1 MFCIQKKVSEK
12 IVKLRQSFFLP
23 ILFSSLTLHSPS
35 ALMNTTLALVS
46 CSGRCSDP
54 GGAEGS
60 GSDGDRVRHSSLWRR
75 WSVLL
80 RRRIRRSSPR
90 LLSSSASSSFDAL
103 SLGRMSSMSSPSPN
117 SSSSAVEM
125 APPFIS
131 GGGEPGHSP
140 PAVVAA
146 VSALRDFDLSPPADE
161 VETYDII

>member
-1 MFCIQKKVSEK
+1 
-12 IVKLRQSFFLP
+12 
-23 ILFSSLTLHSPS
+23 
-35 ALMNTTLALVS
+35 MNTTLALVS

-90 LLSSSASSSFDAL
+90 LLSSSASSSLEAL
-103 SLGRMSSMSSPSPN
+103 PFGRMSSMSSPSPN

-140 PAVVAA
+140 SAAAVAA

-161 VETYDII
+161 VDTYDINTFYFSYFLFYRSSSCE